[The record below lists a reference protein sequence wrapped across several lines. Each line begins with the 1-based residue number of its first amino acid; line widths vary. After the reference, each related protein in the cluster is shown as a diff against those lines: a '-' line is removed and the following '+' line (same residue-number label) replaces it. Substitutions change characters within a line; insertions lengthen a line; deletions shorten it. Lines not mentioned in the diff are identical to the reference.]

1 MSPQNDF
8 RLRDVGVRNLSD
20 AELMTYLLGDRKL
33 AEQALTL
40 GLGNLHSL
48 FLEEVEQ
55 KLPTE
60 IAAKLL
66 AAAELGRRIACTAR
80 ETKPVVQTP
89 QDAINILL
97 EDMRYLKKEHFKA
110 LLLDTQMKVIGLEII
125 SVGTLDTTVVHPRE
139 AFGPALR
146 RSAAYVL
153 FAHNHPSGDP
163 TPSQADIDSTARL
176 IVAGEVL
183 GIEVMDHI
191 VIGDGTY
198 FSFRE
203 QGILWEE

>member
-1 MSPQNDF
+1 MNDI
-8 RLRDVGVRNLSD
+8 RLRDVGVRNLSNE
-20 AELMTYLLGDRKL
+20 ELIQYLLGDQKL
-33 AEQALTL
+33 AQEVINL
-40 GLGNLHSL
+40 GIQNLHNL
-48 FLEEVEQ
+48 FLEEVEA
-55 KLPTE
+55 KIPTE
-60 IAAKLL
+60 AAVKIL
-66 AAAELGRRIACTAR
+66 AAAELGRRIACTSR
-80 ETKPVVQTP
+80 EEKPLIHTP
-89 QDAINILL
+89 EDAIAILL
-97 EDMRYLKKEHFKA
+97 EDMRYLKKEYFKA

-153 FAHNHPSGDP
+153 FSHNHPSGDP

-203 QGILWEE
+203 HGILWEE

>member
-1 MSPQNDF
+1 MNNI
-8 RLRDVGVRNLSD
+8 RIRDVGVRSLSNE
-20 AELMTYLLGDRKL
+20 ELIQYLLGDQKL
-33 AEQALTL
+33 AQEVINL
-40 GLGNLHSL
+40 GIQNLHNL
-48 FLEEVEQ
+48 FLEEVEA
-55 KLPTE
+55 KIPTE
-60 IAAKLL
+60 AAVKIL
-66 AAAELGRRIACTAR
+66 AAAELGRRIACTSR
-80 ETKPVVQTP
+80 EEKPLIYTP
-89 QDAINILL
+89 EDAIAILL
-97 EDMRYLKKEHFKA
+97 EDMRYLKKEYFKA